1 MGAPY
6 PAYILLG
13 KETPL
18 LAAWACNKQD
28 QTLTRRK
35 KKKIKNRKIKD
46 K

>member
-18 LAAWACNKQD
+18 GRLGLQ
-28 QTLTRRK
+28 QTRPNTHK
-35 KKKIKNRKIKD
+35 KKEEKNKNKG
-46 K
+46 

>member
-35 KKKIKNRKIKD
+35 KEKKKKYKNKG
-46 K
+46 